1 MTKLELVNRIFKTQV
16 KKYVP
21 ELSITFIFIVL
32 TSLTTAATAWLL
44 DPAIKEIFENKNKQ
58 MLYLIP
64 VAIVFTFIIKAFS
77 IYGTRIITI
86 KVGIKIIKNIQTLM
100 AQKFLLSDISH
111 ITKKHSGKY
120 LSNFTN
126 DTTILFAVLTGV
138 VVTLFKEIF
147 TLIALLALM
156 FYHDWQLSLLAM
168 IMIPVAAI
176 SSKNIGKKMGKKVH
190 VSLEASDKFMK
201 FLSEIIKGSWLIKI
215 YQKEEDELKKISMII
230 DERFKAIRK
239 VEQTRLGAGPIMEI
253 ISALAIAIVV
263 FFAGY
268 RSMQGAITLG
278 EFVSFL
284 AALML
289 AYQPVKALAGINVGI
304 QEGIAAA
311 KRIYEI
317 IDQKNEIYNDENA
330 PSLKLKNATLE
341 FKNISFTYP
350 DGTHALKNLS
360 AKIEGGKKVGLVGIS
375 GSGKTTFLNLIPRFF
390 NLKHGTILIDDQNIN
405 NINLNS
411 LRKEISIVSQDVIL
425 FDDTIRSNILY
436 GKASASDD
444 EIINAC
450 KFAAAQEFIEKLP
463 NKYET
468 IIGENGI
475 KLSGGQ
481 KQRLSIARAILKDSP
496 IILLDEA
503 TSSLD
508 SESEAVIQKAIE
520 NLTKN
525 KTTIIIAHR
534 LSTIRNCDKILVFD
548 SGQIVAE
555 GSHEFLVNNSLIYKN
570 LYEKQIISK

>member
-1 MTKLELVNRIFKTQV
+1 MNKLDLVKRIFKTQV
-16 KKYVP
+16 KRYIP
-21 ELSITFIFIVL
+21 ELSLTFLFIIL

-44 DPAIKEIFENKNKQ
+44 DPAIKEIFENKNMK
-58 MLYLIP
+58 MLYIIP
-64 VAIVFTFIIKAFS
+64 IAIIITFIIKAFA
-77 IYGTRIITI
+77 IYGTRIVTI

-100 AQKFLLSDISH
+100 AKKFLLSDISH
-111 ITKKHSGKY
+111 ITKKHSGRY

-126 DTTILFAVLTGV
+126 DTGVLFGVLTGA
-138 VVTLFKEIF
+138 VVTLFKESF
-147 TLIALLALM
+147 TLIALLGLM
-156 FYHDWQLSLLAM
+156 FYHDWQLSLLAI
-168 IMIPVAAI
+168 IMIPIAAI
-176 SSKNIGKKMGKKVH
+176 SSKNLGKKMGKKVSI
-190 VSLEASDKFMK
+190 SLEASDKFMK

-215 YQKEEDELKKISMII
+215 YQKEEEELKRISMII

-239 VEQTRLGAGPIMEI
+239 VEQTRLGAGPIMEV
-253 ISALAIAIVV
+253 ISAIAIAVVV

-289 AYQPVKALAGINVGI
+289 AYQPVRALAGINIGI
-304 QEGIAAA
+304 QEGISAA
-311 KRIYEI
+311 KRIYEL
-317 IDQKNEIYNDENA
+317 IDQKNEIYHDENA
-330 PSLKLKNATLE
+330 PSLKLINASIE

-350 DGTHALKNLS
+350 DGTQALKNLS
-360 AKIEGGKKVGLVGIS
+360 AKIEGGTKVGLVGVS

-390 NLKHGTILIDDQNIN
+390 HLKTGSIFIDNQNIN
-405 NINLNS
+405 DINLNS
-411 LRKEISIVSQDVIL
+411 LRKEISLMSQDVIL
-425 FDDTIRSNILY
+425 FDDTIKSNILY
-436 GKASASDD
+436 GNALASNE
-444 EIINAC
+444 EIIKAC
-450 KFAAAQEFIEKLP
+450 KFAAAQDFVEKLP

-481 KQRLSIARAILKDSP
+481 KQRLSIARAILKNSS

-508 SESEAVIQKAIE
+508 SESESVIQKAIE

-534 LSTIRNCDKILVFD
+534 LSTVMNCDKILVFEN
-548 SGQIVAE
+548 GKIIGE
-555 GSHEFLVNNSLIYKN
+555 GKHEFLVNNSLTYKK
-570 LYEKQIISK
+570 LYEKQIIN

>member
-1 MTKLELVNRIFKTQV
+1 MNKLDLVKRIFRTQV
-16 KKYVP
+16 KRYIP
-21 ELSITFIFIVL
+21 ELSLTFLFIIL

-44 DPAIKEIFENKNKQ
+44 DPAIKEIFEKKNEG
-58 MLYLIP
+58 MLYIIPLLI
-64 VAIVFTFIIKAFS
+64 VITFIIKAFA
-77 IYGTRIITI
+77 IYGTRIVTI
-86 KVGIKIIKNIQTLM
+86 KVGIKIIKNIQILM
-100 AQKFLLSDISH
+100 AKKFLLSDISH

-126 DTTILFAVLTGV
+126 DTGVLYAVLTGV
-138 VVTLFKEIF
+138 VVTLFKETF
-147 TLIALLALM
+147 TLIALIALM
-156 FYHDWQLSLLAM
+156 FYQDWQLSLLAI
-168 IMIPVAAI
+168 IMIPIAAL
-176 SSKNIGKKMGKKVH
+176 SSKNIGKKMGKKVNI
-190 VSLEASDKFMK
+190 SLEASDKLMK
-201 FLSEIIKGSWLIKI
+201 FLSEMIKGSWLIKI
-215 YQKEEDELKKISMII
+215 YQKEEEELKRISMVI
-230 DERFKAIRK
+230 DEKFKAVRK
-239 VEQTRLGAGPIMEI
+239 VEQTRLGSGPIMEL
-253 ISALAIAIVV
+253 ISAIAIAVVV

-289 AYQPVKALAGINVGI
+289 AYQPVRSLAGINIGI
-304 QEGIAAA
+304 QEGIASA

-330 PSLKLKNATLE
+330 PSLKLKNASIE

-350 DGTHALKNLS
+350 DGTQALKNLS
-360 AKIEGGKKVGLVGIS
+360 TRIEGGTKVGLVGIS

-390 NLKHGTILIDDQNIN
+390 DLKNGSILIDNQNIN
-405 NINLNS
+405 DINLNS
-411 LRKEISIVSQDVIL
+411 LRKEISLVSQDVIL
-425 FDDTIRSNILY
+425 FDDTIKENILY
-436 GKASASDD
+436 GNAFASN
-444 EIINAC
+444 ENIIEAC
-450 KFAAAQEFIEKLP
+450 KFAAAQDFVEKLP

-481 KQRLSIARAILKDSP
+481 KQRLSIARAILKNSS

-508 SESEAVIQKAIE
+508 SESESVIQKAIE

-534 LSTIRNCDKILVFD
+534 LSTVMNCDKILVFEN
-548 SGQIVAE
+548 GKIIEE
-555 GSHEFLVNNSLIYKN
+555 GKHEFLVNNSLTYKK
-570 LYEKQIISK
+570 LYEKQIIN

>member
-1 MTKLELVNRIFKTQV
+1 MNKIDLVKRIFRTQV
-16 KKYVP
+16 KRYIP
-21 ELSITFIFIVL
+21 ELSLTFLFIIL

-44 DPAIKEIFENKNKQ
+44 DPAIKEIFENKNIK
-58 MLYLIP
+58 MLYFIP
-64 VAIVFTFIIKAFS
+64 LAIVLTFIIKAFA
-77 IYGTRIITI
+77 IYGTRIVTI

-100 AQKFLLSDISH
+100 AKKFLLSDISH

-120 LSNFTN
+120 LSNFTT
-126 DTTILFAVLTGV
+126 DTGILFGVLTGV
-138 VVTLFKEIF
+138 VVTLFKETF
-147 TLIALLALM
+147 TLIALLGLM
-156 FYHDWQLSLLAM
+156 FYHDWQLSLLAI
-168 IMIPVAAI
+168 IMIPIAAL
-176 SSKNIGKKMGKKVH
+176 SSKNLGKKMGKKVYL
-190 VSLEASDKFMK
+190 SLEASDKFMK
-201 FLSEIIKGSWLIKI
+201 FLSEMIKGSWLIKI
-215 YQKEEDELKKISMII
+215 YQKEEEELKRISMVI

-253 ISALAIAIVV
+253 ISAIAIAIVV

-289 AYQPVKALAGINVGI
+289 AYQPVRALAGINIGI

-317 IDQKNEIYNDENA
+317 IDQKNEIYHDENA
-330 PSLKLKNATLE
+330 PSLKLNNASIE

-360 AKIEGGKKVGLVGIS
+360 AKIEGGTKVGLVGIS

-390 NLKHGTILIDDQNIN
+390 HLKNGSIFIDNQNIN
-405 NINLNS
+405 DINLNS
-411 LRKEISIVSQDVIL
+411 LRKEISLVSQDVIL
-425 FDDTIRSNILY
+425 FDDTIRANILY
-436 GKASASDD
+436 GNAFASNE
-444 EIINAC
+444 EIIEAC
-450 KFAAAQEFIEKLP
+450 KFAAAQDFVEKLP

-481 KQRLSIARAILKDSP
+481 KQRLSIARAILKNSS

-508 SESEAVIQKAIE
+508 SESESVIQKAIE

-534 LSTIRNCDKILVFD
+534 LSTVMNCDKILVFEN
-548 SGQIVAE
+548 GQIIEE
-555 GSHEFLVNNSLIYKN
+555 GKHEFLVNNSSTYKK
-570 LYEKQIISK
+570 LYEKQIIN

>member
-1 MTKLELVNRIFKTQV
+1 MTKLELINRIFKTQV
-16 KKYVP
+16 KKYIP
-21 ELSITFIFIVL
+21 ELSITFIFIIL

-126 DTTILFAVLTGV
+126 DITILFTILTGV
-138 VVTLFKEIF
+138 VVTLFKETF
-147 TLIALLALM
+147 TLIALLGLM
-156 FYHDWQLSLLAM
+156 FYHDWQLSLLAT
-168 IMIPVAAI
+168 IMIPIAAI

-253 ISALAIAIVV
+253 ISAVAIAIVV

-268 RSMQGAITLG
+268 RSIQGAITLG

-289 AYQPVKALAGINVGI
+289 AYQPVRALAGINVGI
-304 QEGIAAA
+304 QEGITAA

-317 IDQKNEIYNDENA
+317 IDQKNEIFNDENA

-436 GKASASDD
+436 GNASASND

-450 KFAAAQEFIEKLP
+450 KFAAAQDFVEKLP

-534 LSTIRNCDKILVFD
+534 LSTIMNCDKILVFD
-548 SGQIVAE
+548 SGQIVDE
-555 GSHEFLVNNSLIYKN
+555 GSHEFLVKNSSIYKN
-570 LYEKQIISK
+570 LYEKQIIN

>member
-1 MTKLELVNRIFKTQV
+1 MNKTDLVKRIFRTQI
-16 KKYVP
+16 KKYIP
-21 ELSITFIFIVL
+21 ELSLTFLFIIL
-32 TSLTTAATAWLL
+32 TSLTTAVTAWLL
-44 DPAIKEIFENKNKQ
+44 DPAIKEIFENKNIK
-58 MLYLIP
+58 MLYFIP
-64 VAIVFTFIIKAFS
+64 LAIVLTFIIKAFA
-77 IYGTRIITI
+77 IYGTRIVTI

-100 AQKFLLSDISH
+100 AKKFLLSDISH

-120 LSNFTN
+120 LSNFTT
-126 DTTILFAVLTGV
+126 DTGILFGVLTGV
-138 VVTLFKEIF
+138 VVTLFKETF
-147 TLIALLALM
+147 TLIALLGLM
-156 FYHDWQLSLLAM
+156 FYHDWQLSLLAI
-168 IMIPVAAI
+168 IMIPIAAF
-176 SSKNIGKKMGKKVH
+176 SSRNLGKKMGKKVH
-190 VSLEASDKFMK
+190 ISLEASDKFMK
-201 FLSEIIKGSWLIKI
+201 FLSEMIKGSWLIKI
-215 YQKEEDELKKISMII
+215 YQKEEEELKRISMVI

-253 ISALAIAIVV
+253 ISAMAIAIVV

-289 AYQPVKALAGINVGI
+289 AYQPVRALAGINIGI

-317 IDQKNEIYNDENA
+317 IDQKNEIYQDENA
-330 PSLKLKNATLE
+330 PSLELKNASIE
-341 FKNISFTYP
+341 FKNISFSYP

-360 AKIEGGKKVGLVGIS
+360 AKIEGGTKVGLVGVS

-390 NLKHGTILIDDQNIN
+390 HLKNGSILIDNQNIN
-405 NINLNS
+405 DINLNS
-411 LRKEISIVSQDVIL
+411 LRKEISLVSQDVIL
-425 FDDTIRSNILY
+425 FDDTIKANILY
-436 GKASASDD
+436 GNAFASNE
-444 EIINAC
+444 EIIKAC
-450 KFAAAQEFIEKLP
+450 KFAAAHDFVEKLP

-481 KQRLSIARAILKDSP
+481 KQRLSIARAILKNSS

-508 SESEAVIQKAIE
+508 SESESVIQQAIE

-534 LSTIRNCDKILVFD
+534 LSTVMNCDKILVFEN
-548 SGQIVAE
+548 GQIIEE
-555 GSHEFLVNNSLIYKN
+555 GKHEFLVNNSSTYKK
-570 LYEKQIISK
+570 LYEKQIIN

>member
-16 KKYVP
+16 KKYIP

-44 DPAIKEIFENKNKQ
+44 NPAIKEIFENKNKQ

-64 VAIVFTFIIKAFS
+64 IAIVFTFIIKAFS
-77 IYGTRIITI
+77 VYGTKIITI

-138 VVTLFKEIF
+138 VVTLFKETF
-147 TLIALLALM
+147 TLIALLGLM

-168 IMIPVAAI
+168 IMIPIAAI

-190 VSLEASDKFMK
+190 ISLEASDKFMK

-215 YQKEEDELKKISMII
+215 YQKEEDELKKISIII
-230 DERFKAIRK
+230 DERFKAIKK

-289 AYQPVKALAGINVGI
+289 AYQPVRALAGINVGI
-304 QEGIAAA
+304 QEGITAA

-390 NLKHGTILIDDQNIN
+390 NLKYGTILIDDQNIN

-436 GKASASDD
+436 GNALASDD

-534 LSTIRNCDKILVFD
+534 LSTIMNCDKILVFD
-548 SGQIVAE
+548 SGQIIAE

-570 LYEKQIISK
+570 LYEKQIIN

>member
-1 MTKLELVNRIFKTQV
+1 MTKLELIKRVFKSQV
-16 KKYVP
+16 KKYIP
-21 ELSITFIFIVL
+21 ELFLAFIFIIL
-32 TSLTTAATAWLL
+32 TSITTAITAWLL
-44 DPAIKEIFENKNKQ
+44 DPAIKEIFENKNNK
-58 MLYLIP
+58 MLYIIP
-64 VAIVFTFIIKAFS
+64 VAIVFTFVLKAFS
-77 IYGTRIITI
+77 IYGTRIVTI

-126 DTTILFAVLTGV
+126 DTNILFLVLTGV
-138 VVTLFKEIF
+138 VVTLFKETF
-147 TLIALLALM
+147 TLIALLGLM
-156 FYHDWQLSLLAM
+156 FYQDWQLSLLA
-168 IMIPVAAI
+168 ILMIPIAVL
-176 SSKNIGKKMGKKVH
+176 SSKNIGKKMGKKVLI
-190 VSLEASDKFMK
+190 SLEASDKFMK

-215 YQKEEDELKKISMII
+215 YQKEEEELKKISMII
-230 DERFKAIRK
+230 DEKFKAVRK

-253 ISALAIAIVV
+253 ISSIAIAIVV

-268 RSMQGAITLG
+268 RSLQGAITLG

-311 KRIYEI
+311 RRIYEI
-317 IDQKNEIYNDENA
+317 IDQKNEIVNDENA
-330 PSLKLKNATLE
+330 PSLKLTNATLE
-341 FKNISFTYP
+341 FKNISFVYP
-350 DGTHALKNLS
+350 DGTQALKNLS

-390 NLKHGTILIDDQNIN
+390 NLEHGQILVDGQNIN

-411 LRKEISIVSQDVIL
+411 LRKEISLVSQDVIL
-425 FDDTIRSNILY
+425 FDDTIKSNILY
-436 GKASASDD
+436 GNSSASDD
-444 EIINAC
+444 EVIAAC
-450 KFAAAQEFIEKLP
+450 EFAAAQDFIEKLP
-463 NKYET
+463 HKYQT

-481 KQRLSIARAILKDSP
+481 KQRLSIARAILKNSS

-508 SESEAVIQKAIE
+508 SESETVIQKAIE

-534 LSTIRNCDKILVFD
+534 LSTIMNCDKILVFD
-548 SGQIVAE
+548 NGQIISE
-555 GSHEFLVNNSLIYKN
+555 GSHEFLVNNSSVYKN
-570 LYEKQIISK
+570 LYEKQIIN

>member
-1 MTKLELVNRIFKTQV
+1 MTKLELINKIFKTQV
-16 KKYVP
+16 KKYIP
-21 ELSITFIFIVL
+21 ELSITFVFIIL

-44 DPAIKEIFENKNKQ
+44 DPAIKEIFENKNRQ

-64 VAIVFTFIIKAFS
+64 LAIVFTFIIKAFS
-77 IYGTRIITI
+77 VYGTRIITI

-126 DTTILFAVLTGV
+126 DITILFTILTGV
-138 VVTLFKEIF
+138 VVTLFKETF
-147 TLIALLALM
+147 TLIALLGLM

-253 ISALAIAIVV
+253 ISAVAIAIVV

-268 RSMQGAITLG
+268 RSIQGAITLG

-289 AYQPVKALAGINVGI
+289 AYQPVRALAGINVGI
-304 QEGIAAA
+304 QEGITAA

-317 IDQKNEIYNDENA
+317 IDQKNEIFNDENA

-436 GKASASDD
+436 GNASASND
-444 EIINAC
+444 EIVNAC
-450 KFAAAQEFIEKLP
+450 KFAAAQDFVEKLP

-534 LSTIRNCDKILVFD
+534 LSTIMNCDKILVFD
-548 SGQIVAE
+548 NGQIVDE
-555 GSHEFLVNNSLIYKN
+555 GSHEFLVKNSSIYKN
-570 LYEKQIISK
+570 LYEKQIIN

>member
-1 MTKLELVNRIFKTQV
+1 MNKLDLVKRIFRTQV
-16 KKYVP
+16 KRYIP
-21 ELSITFIFIVL
+21 ELSLTFLFIII

-44 DPAIKEIFENKNKQ
+44 DPAIKEIFENKNIK
-58 MLYLIP
+58 MLYFIP
-64 VAIVFTFIIKAFS
+64 LAIVLTFIIKAFS
-77 IYGTRIITI
+77 IYGTRIVTI

-100 AQKFLLSDISH
+100 AKKLILSDISH

-126 DTTILFAVLTGV
+126 DTGLLFGVLTGV
-138 VVTLFKEIF
+138 VVTLFKETF
-147 TLIALLALM
+147 TLIALLGLM
-156 FYHDWQLSLLAM
+156 FYHDWQLSLLAI
-168 IMIPVAAI
+168 IMIPIAAF
-176 SSKNIGKKMGKKVH
+176 SSKNLGKKMGKKVH
-190 VSLEASDKFMK
+190 ISLEASDKFMK
-201 FLSEIIKGSWLIKI
+201 FLSEIIRGSWLIKI
-215 YQKEEDELKKISMII
+215 YQKEEEELKRISMVI

-253 ISALAIAIVV
+253 ISAIAIAIVV

-289 AYQPVKALAGINVGI
+289 AYQPVRALAGINIGI
-304 QEGIAAA
+304 QEGISAA

-317 IDQKNEIYNDENA
+317 IDQTNEIYHDDNA
-330 PSLKLKNATLE
+330 PSLKLKNASIE

-350 DGTHALKNLS
+350 DGTHALNNLS
-360 AKIEGGKKVGLVGIS
+360 AKIEGGTKVGLVGIS

-390 NLKHGTILIDDQNIN
+390 NLKNGSIFIDNQNIN
-405 NINLNS
+405 DINLNS
-411 LRKEISIVSQDVIL
+411 LRKEISLVSQDVIL

-436 GKASASDD
+436 GNALASNE
-444 EIINAC
+444 EIIEAC
-450 KFAAAQEFIEKLP
+450 KFAAAQDFVEKFP

-481 KQRLSIARAILKDSP
+481 KQRLSIARAILKNSS

-508 SESEAVIQKAIE
+508 SESESVIQKAIE

-534 LSTIRNCDKILVFD
+534 LSTVMNCDKILVFEN
-548 SGQIVAE
+548 GHIIEE
-555 GSHEFLVNNSLIYKN
+555 GKHDFLVNNSSTYKK
-570 LYEKQIISK
+570 LYEKQIIN

>member
-1 MTKLELVNRIFKTQV
+1 MTKLELIKRIFRTQV
-16 KKYVP
+16 KKYIP
-21 ELSITFIFIVL
+21 ELSITFVFIIL

-44 DPAIKEIFENKNKQ
+44 DPAIKEIFENKNRQ

-64 VAIVFTFIIKAFS
+64 LAIVFTFIIKAFS

-126 DTTILFAVLTGV
+126 DITTLFGVLIGV
-138 VVTLFKEIF
+138 VVTLFKETF
-147 TLIALLALM
+147 TLIALLGLM

-253 ISALAIAIVV
+253 ISAVAIAIVV

-268 RSMQGAITLG
+268 RSIQGAITLG

-289 AYQPVKALAGINVGI
+289 AYQPVRALAGINVGI
-304 QEGIAAA
+304 QEGITAA

-317 IDQKNEIYNDENA
+317 IDQKNEIFNDENA

-436 GKASASDD
+436 GNASASND
-444 EIINAC
+444 EIVNAC
-450 KFAAAQEFIEKLP
+450 KFAAAQDFVEKLP

-534 LSTIRNCDKILVFD
+534 LSTIMNCDKILFFD
-548 SGQIVAE
+548 SGQIVDE
-555 GSHEFLVNNSLIYKN
+555 GSHEFLVKNSSIYKN
-570 LYEKQIISK
+570 LYEKQIIN

>member
-1 MTKLELVNRIFKTQV
+1 MTKLELINRIFKTQV
-16 KKYVP
+16 KKYIP

-126 DTTILFAVLTGV
+126 DTTILFTVLTGV

-147 TLIALLALM
+147 TLIALLGLM

-168 IMIPVAAI
+168 IMIPIAAI

-253 ISALAIAIVV
+253 ISAVAIAIVV

-268 RSMQGAITLG
+268 RSIQGAITLG

-289 AYQPVKALAGINVGI
+289 AYQPVRALAGINVGI
-304 QEGIAAA
+304 QEGITAA

-317 IDQKNEIYNDENA
+317 IDQKNEIFNDENA

-390 NLKHGTILIDDQNIN
+390 NLEHGTILIDDQNIN
-405 NINLNS
+405 SINLNS

-436 GKASASDD
+436 GNASASDD

-450 KFAAAQEFIEKLP
+450 KFAAAQDFIEKLP

-534 LSTIRNCDKILVFD
+534 LSTIMNCDKILVFD
-548 SGQIVAE
+548 NGQIVDE
-555 GSHEFLVNNSLIYKN
+555 GTHEFLVNNSLIYKN
-570 LYEKQIISK
+570 LYQKQVIS

>member
-1 MTKLELVNRIFKTQV
+1 MTKLELINRIFRTQV
-16 KKYVP
+16 KKYIP
-21 ELSITFIFIVL
+21 ELSITFVFIIL

-44 DPAIKEIFENKNKQ
+44 DPAIKQVFEKKDTT

-64 VAIVFTFIIKAFS
+64 IAIILTFVIKALS

-100 AQKFLLSDISH
+100 AQKLLLSDISH

-120 LSNFTN
+120 LSNFAN
-126 DTTILFAVLTGV
+126 DIPILFNVLTGV
-138 VVTLFKEIF
+138 VVTLFKETF
-147 TLIALLALM
+147 TLIALITLM
-156 FYHDWQLSLLAM
+156 FYHDWQLSLLA
-168 IMIPVAAI
+168 ITMIPIAAI
-176 SSKNIGKKMGKKVH
+176 SSKNIGKKMGKRVSI
-190 VSLEASDKFMK
+190 SLENSDKFMK

-215 YQKEEDELKKISMII
+215 YQKEEDELKRISIVI
-230 DERFKAIRK
+230 DEKFKALKK
-239 VEQTRLGAGPIMEI
+239 VEQTRLGAAPIMEI
-253 ISALAIAIVV
+253 ISAFAIAIVV

-289 AYQPVKALAGINVGI
+289 AYQPVRALAGINVGI
-304 QEGIAAA
+304 QEGITAAN
-311 KRIYEI
+311 RIYEI
-317 IDQKNEIYNDENA
+317 IDQKNEIYNDKSA

-390 NLKHGTILIDDQNIN
+390 NLEHGTILIDDQNIN
-405 NINLNS
+405 TINLNS

-436 GKASASDD
+436 GNASASDD

-450 KFAAAQEFIEKLP
+450 KFAAAQDFIEKLP

-508 SESEAVIQKAIE
+508 SDSEAVIQKAIE

-534 LSTIRNCDKILVFD
+534 LSTIMNCDKILVFD
-548 SGQIVAE
+548 NGQIVDE
-555 GSHEFLVNNSLIYKN
+555 GSHEFLVKNSSIYKN
-570 LYEKQIISK
+570 LYEKQIIN

>member
-1 MTKLELVNRIFKTQV
+1 
-16 KKYVP
+16 
-21 ELSITFIFIVL
+21 
-32 TSLTTAATAWLL
+32 
-44 DPAIKEIFENKNKQ
+44 
-58 MLYLIP
+58 
-64 VAIVFTFIIKAFS
+64 
-77 IYGTRIITI
+77 
-86 KVGIKIIKNIQTLM
+86 M

-126 DTTILFAVLTGV
+126 DTKILFDVLTGA
-138 VVTLFKEIF
+138 VVTLFKETF
-147 TLIALLALM
+147 TLIALLGLM
-156 FYHDWQLSLLAM
+156 FYHDWQLSLLAVV
-168 IMIPVAAI
+168 MIPIAAI
-176 SSKNIGKKMGKKVH
+176 FSKNLGKRMGKKVH

-201 FLSEIIKGSWLIKI
+201 FLSELIKGSWLIKI
-215 YQKEEDELKKISMII
+215 YQKEEEELKRISMII

-253 ISALAIAIVV
+253 ISAIAIAIVV
-263 FFAGY
+263 FFAGL

-289 AYQPVKALAGINVGI
+289 AYQPVKALAGINIGI
-304 QEGIAAA
+304 QEGVAAA

-317 IDQKNEIYNDENA
+317 IDQKNEIYNDKNA

-341 FKNISFTYP
+341 FKDINFTYP
-350 DGTHALKNLS
+350 DGTQALKNLS

-375 GSGKTTFLNLIPRFF
+375 GSGKTTFLNLIPRLF
-390 NLKHGTILIDDQNIN
+390 NLKQGTILIDDQNIN

-411 LRKEISIVSQDVIL
+411 LRKEISLVSQDVIL
-425 FDDTIRSNILY
+425 FDDTIKSNILY
-436 GKASASDD
+436 GNPSASAD
-444 EIINAC
+444 EIVQAC
-450 KFAAAQEFIEKLP
+450 KFAAAQDFIEKLP

-481 KQRLSIARAILKDSP
+481 KQRLSIARAILKDSS

-508 SESEAVIQKAIE
+508 SDSEAVIQKAIE
-520 NLTKN
+520 NLIKN

-534 LSTIRNCDKILVFD
+534 LSTIMNCDKILVFD
-548 SGQIVAE
+548 NGQIVAE
-555 GSHEFLVNNSLIYKN
+555 GTHEFLVNNSLIYKN
-570 LYEKQIISK
+570 LYQKQVIS

>member
-1 MTKLELVNRIFKTQV
+1 MNKLDLVKRIFKTQV
-16 KKYVP
+16 KRYIP
-21 ELSITFIFIVL
+21 ELSLTFLFIIL

-44 DPAIKEIFENKNKQ
+44 DPAIKEIFENKNMK
-58 MLYLIP
+58 MLYIIP
-64 VAIVFTFIIKAFS
+64 IAIIITFIIKAFA
-77 IYGTRIITI
+77 IYGTRIVTI

-100 AQKFLLSDISH
+100 AKKFLLSDISH
-111 ITKKHSGKY
+111 ITKKHSGRY

-126 DTTILFAVLTGV
+126 DTGVLFGVLTGA
-138 VVTLFKEIF
+138 VVTLFKESF
-147 TLIALLALM
+147 TLIALLGLM
-156 FYHDWQLSLLAM
+156 FYHDWQLSLLAI
-168 IMIPVAAI
+168 IMIPIAAI
-176 SSKNIGKKMGKKVH
+176 SSKNLGKKMGKKVSI
-190 VSLEASDKFMK
+190 SLEASDKFMK

-215 YQKEEDELKKISMII
+215 YQKEEEELKRISMII

-239 VEQTRLGAGPIMEI
+239 VEQTRLGAGPIMEV
-253 ISALAIAIVV
+253 ISAIAIAVVV

-289 AYQPVKALAGINVGI
+289 AYQPVRALAGINIGM
-304 QEGIAAA
+304 QEGISAA
-311 KRIYEI
+311 KRIYEL
-317 IDQKNEIYNDENA
+317 IDQKNEIYHDENA
-330 PSLKLKNATLE
+330 PSLKLKNASIE

-350 DGTHALKNLS
+350 DGTQALKNLS
-360 AKIEGGKKVGLVGIS
+360 AKIEGGTKVGLVGVS

-390 NLKHGTILIDDQNIN
+390 HLKTGSIFIDNQNIN
-405 NINLNS
+405 DINLNS
-411 LRKEISIVSQDVIL
+411 LRKEISLVSQDVIL
-425 FDDTIRSNILY
+425 FDDTIKSNILY
-436 GKASASDD
+436 GNALASNE
-444 EIINAC
+444 EIIKAC
-450 KFAAAQEFIEKLP
+450 KFAAAQDFVEKLP

-481 KQRLSIARAILKDSP
+481 KQRLSIARAILKNSS

-508 SESEAVIQKAIE
+508 SESESVIQKAIE

-534 LSTIRNCDKILVFD
+534 LSTVMNCDKILVFEN
-548 SGQIVAE
+548 GKIIEE
-555 GSHEFLVNNSLIYKN
+555 GKHEFLVNNSLTYKK
-570 LYEKQIISK
+570 LYEKQIIN

>member
-1 MTKLELVNRIFKTQV
+1 MTKLELINRIFKTQV
-16 KKYVP
+16 KKYIP
-21 ELSITFIFIVL
+21 ELSITFVFIVL
-32 TSLTTAATAWLL
+32 TSLATAATAWLL

-64 VAIVFTFIIKAFS
+64 LAIVFTFIIKAFS

-126 DTTILFAVLTGV
+126 DITILFTILTGV
-138 VVTLFKEIF
+138 VVTLFKETF
-147 TLIALLALM
+147 TLIALLGLM

-168 IMIPVAAI
+168 IMMPIAAI

-253 ISALAIAIVV
+253 ISAVAIAIVV

-268 RSMQGAITLG
+268 RSIQGAITLG

-289 AYQPVKALAGINVGI
+289 AYQPVRALAGINVGI
-304 QEGIAAA
+304 QEGITAA

-317 IDQKNEIYNDENA
+317 IDQKNEIFNDENA

-436 GKASASDD
+436 GNASASDD

-450 KFAAAQEFIEKLP
+450 KFAAAQDFVEKLP

-534 LSTIRNCDKILVFD
+534 LSTITNCDKILVFD
-548 SGQIVAE
+548 DGQIVDE
-555 GSHEFLVNNSLIYKN
+555 GSHEFLVKNSSIYKN
-570 LYEKQIISK
+570 LYEKQIIN

>member
-1 MTKLELVNRIFKTQV
+1 MNKLDLVKRIFRTQV
-16 KKYVP
+16 KRYIP
-21 ELSITFIFIVL
+21 ELSLTFLFIII

-44 DPAIKEIFENKNKQ
+44 DPAIKEIFENKNIK
-58 MLYLIP
+58 MLYFIP
-64 VAIVFTFIIKAFS
+64 LAIVLTFIIKAFS
-77 IYGTRIITI
+77 IYGTRIVTI

-100 AQKFLLSDISH
+100 AKKLILSDISH

-126 DTTILFAVLTGV
+126 DTGLLFGVLTGV
-138 VVTLFKEIF
+138 VVTLFKETF
-147 TLIALLALM
+147 TLIALLGLM
-156 FYHDWQLSLLAM
+156 FYHDWQLSLLAI
-168 IMIPVAAI
+168 IMIPIAAF
-176 SSKNIGKKMGKKVH
+176 SSKNLGKKMGKKVH
-190 VSLEASDKFMK
+190 ISLEASDKFMK
-201 FLSEIIKGSWLIKI
+201 FLSEIIRGSWLIKI
-215 YQKEEDELKKISMII
+215 YQKEEEELKRISMVI

-253 ISALAIAIVV
+253 ISAIAIAIVV

-289 AYQPVKALAGINVGI
+289 AYQPVRALAGINIGI
-304 QEGIAAA
+304 QEGISAA

-317 IDQKNEIYNDENA
+317 IDQTNEIYHDDNA
-330 PSLKLKNATLE
+330 PSLKLKNASIE

-350 DGTHALKNLS
+350 DGTHALNNLS
-360 AKIEGGKKVGLVGIS
+360 AKIEGGTKVGLVGIS

-390 NLKHGTILIDDQNIN
+390 NLKNGSIFIDNQNIN
-405 NINLNS
+405 DINLNS
-411 LRKEISIVSQDVIL
+411 LRKEISLVSQDVIL

-436 GKASASDD
+436 GNALASNE
-444 EIINAC
+444 EIIEAC
-450 KFAAAQEFIEKLP
+450 KFAAAQDFVEKLP

-481 KQRLSIARAILKDSP
+481 KQRLSIARAILKNSS

-508 SESEAVIQKAIE
+508 SESESVIQKAIE

-534 LSTIRNCDKILVFD
+534 LSTVMNCDKILVFEN
-548 SGQIVAE
+548 GQIIEE
-555 GSHEFLVNNSLIYKN
+555 GKHEFLVNNSSTYKK
-570 LYEKQIISK
+570 LYEKQIIN

>member
-1 MTKLELVNRIFKTQV
+1 MNKIDLVKRIFRTQV
-16 KKYVP
+16 KRYIP
-21 ELSITFIFIVL
+21 ELSLTFLFIIL

-44 DPAIKEIFENKNKQ
+44 DPAIKEIFENKNIK
-58 MLYLIP
+58 MLYFIP
-64 VAIVFTFIIKAFS
+64 LAIVLTFIIKAFS
-77 IYGTRIITI
+77 IYGTRIVTI

-100 AQKFLLSDISH
+100 AKKFLLSDISH
-111 ITKKHSGKY
+111 ITKKHSGRY
-120 LSNFTN
+120 LSNFTS
-126 DTTILFAVLTGV
+126 DTGVLFGVLTGV
-138 VVTLFKEIF
+138 VVTLFKETF
-147 TLIALLALM
+147 TLIALLGLM
-156 FYHDWQLSLLAM
+156 FYHDWQLSLLAI
-168 IMIPVAAI
+168 IMIPVAAF
-176 SSKNIGKKMGKKVH
+176 SSRNLGKKMGKKVNI
-190 VSLEASDKFMK
+190 SLEASDKFMK
-201 FLSEIIKGSWLIKI
+201 FLSEMIKGSWLIKI
-215 YQKEEDELKKISMII
+215 YQKEEEELKRISMVI

-253 ISALAIAIVV
+253 ISAIAIAIVV

-289 AYQPVKALAGINVGI
+289 AYQPVRALAGINIGI

-317 IDQKNEIYNDENA
+317 IDQKNEIYHDENA
-330 PSLKLKNATLE
+330 PSLKLNNASIE

-360 AKIEGGKKVGLVGIS
+360 AKIEGGTKVGLVGIS

-390 NLKHGTILIDDQNIN
+390 HLKNGSIFIDNQNIN
-405 NINLNS
+405 DINLNS
-411 LRKEISIVSQDVIL
+411 LRKEISLVSQDVIL
-425 FDDTIRSNILY
+425 FDDTIRANILY
-436 GKASASDD
+436 GNAFASNE
-444 EIINAC
+444 EIIEAC
-450 KFAAAQEFIEKLP
+450 KFAAAQDFVEKLP

-481 KQRLSIARAILKDSP
+481 KQRLSIARAILKNSS

-508 SESEAVIQKAIE
+508 SESESVIQKAIE

-534 LSTIRNCDKILVFD
+534 LSTVMNCDKILVFEN
-548 SGQIVAE
+548 GQIIEE
-555 GSHEFLVNNSLIYKN
+555 GKHEFLVNNSSTYKK
-570 LYEKQIISK
+570 LYEKQIIN

>member
-1 MTKLELVNRIFKTQV
+1 MTKLELINRIFKTQV
-16 KKYVP
+16 KKYIP
-21 ELSITFIFIVL
+21 ELSITFIFIIL

-126 DTTILFAVLTGV
+126 DTSILFAVLTGV
-138 VVTLFKEIF
+138 VVTLFKETF

-253 ISALAIAIVV
+253 ISAIAIAIVV

-289 AYQPVKALAGINVGI
+289 AYQPVRALAGINVGI
-304 QEGIAAA
+304 QEGVTAA

-436 GKASASDD
+436 GNASASND

-534 LSTIRNCDKILVFD
+534 LSTIMNCDKILVFD

-570 LYEKQIISK
+570 LYEKQIIS

>member
-1 MTKLELVNRIFKTQV
+1 MTKLELINRIFKTQV
-16 KKYVP
+16 KKYIP

-126 DTTILFAVLTGV
+126 DTTILFTVLTGV

-147 TLIALLALM
+147 TLIALLGLM
-156 FYHDWQLSLLAM
+156 FYHDWQLSLLAS
-168 IMIPVAAI
+168 IMIPIAAI

-253 ISALAIAIVV
+253 ISAIAIAIVV

-289 AYQPVKALAGINVGI
+289 AYQPVRALAGINVGI
-304 QEGIAAA
+304 QEGITAA

-360 AKIEGGKKVGLVGIS
+360 AKIEGGRKVGLVGIS

-390 NLKHGTILIDDQNIN
+390 NLEHGTILIDDQNIN
-405 NINLNS
+405 SINLNS

-436 GKASASDD
+436 GNASASDD

-450 KFAAAQEFIEKLP
+450 KFAAAQDFIEKLP

-508 SESEAVIQKAIE
+508 SDSEAVIQKAIE

-534 LSTIRNCDKILVFD
+534 LSTIMNCDKILVFD
-548 SGQIVAE
+548 SGQIVDE
-555 GSHEFLVNNSLIYKN
+555 GSHEFLVKNSSIYKN
-570 LYEKQIISK
+570 LYEKQIIN

>member
-1 MTKLELVNRIFKTQV
+1 MTKLELINRIFKTQV
-16 KKYVP
+16 KKYIP

-126 DTTILFAVLTGV
+126 DTTILFTVLTGV
-138 VVTLFKEIF
+138 VVTFFKEIF
-147 TLIALLALM
+147 TLIALLGLM

-168 IMIPVAAI
+168 IMIPIAAI

-253 ISALAIAIVV
+253 ISAIAIAIVV

-304 QEGIAAA
+304 QEGVTAA

-360 AKIEGGKKVGLVGIS
+360 AKIEGGRKVGLVGIS

-390 NLKHGTILIDDQNIN
+390 NLEHGTILIDDQNIN
-405 NINLNS
+405 TINLNS

-425 FDDTIRSNILY
+425 FDDTIKSNILY
-436 GKASASDD
+436 GNASASDD

-450 KFAAAQEFIEKLP
+450 KFAAAQDFIEKLP

-534 LSTIRNCDKILVFD
+534 LSTIMNCDKILVFD
-548 SGQIVAE
+548 NGQIVDE
-555 GSHEFLVNNSLIYKN
+555 GSHEFLVKNSLIYKN
-570 LYEKQIISK
+570 LYEKQIIN

>member
-1 MTKLELVNRIFKTQV
+1 MNKLDLVKRIFKTQV
-16 KKYVP
+16 KRYIP
-21 ELSITFIFIVL
+21 ELSLTFLFIIL

-44 DPAIKEIFENKNKQ
+44 DPAIKEIFENKNMK
-58 MLYLIP
+58 MLYIIP
-64 VAIVFTFIIKAFS
+64 IAIIITFIIKAFA
-77 IYGTRIITI
+77 IYGTRIVTI

-100 AQKFLLSDISH
+100 AKKFLLSDISH
-111 ITKKHSGKY
+111 ITKKHSGRY

-126 DTTILFAVLTGV
+126 DTGVLFGVLTGA
-138 VVTLFKEIF
+138 VVTLFKESF
-147 TLIALLALM
+147 TLIALLGLM
-156 FYHDWQLSLLAM
+156 FYHDWQLSLLAI
-168 IMIPVAAI
+168 IMFPIAAI
-176 SSKNIGKKMGKKVH
+176 SSKNLGKKMGKKVSI
-190 VSLEASDKFMK
+190 SLEASDKFMK

-215 YQKEEDELKKISMII
+215 YQKEEEELKRISMII

-239 VEQTRLGAGPIMEI
+239 VEQTRLGAGPIMEV
-253 ISALAIAIVV
+253 ISAIAIAVVV

-289 AYQPVKALAGINVGI
+289 AYQPVRALAGINIGM
-304 QEGIAAA
+304 QEGISAA
-311 KRIYEI
+311 KRIYEL
-317 IDQKNEIYNDENA
+317 IDQKNEIYHDENA
-330 PSLKLKNATLE
+330 PSLKLINASME

-350 DGTHALKNLS
+350 DGTQALKNLS
-360 AKIEGGKKVGLVGIS
+360 VKIEGGTKVGLVGVS

-390 NLKHGTILIDDQNIN
+390 HLKNGSIFIDNQNIN
-405 NINLNS
+405 DINLNS
-411 LRKEISIVSQDVIL
+411 LRKEISLVSQDVIL
-425 FDDTIRSNILY
+425 FDDTIKANILY
-436 GKASASDD
+436 GNALASNE
-444 EIINAC
+444 EIIKAC
-450 KFAAAQEFIEKLP
+450 KFAAAQDFVEKLP

-481 KQRLSIARAILKDSP
+481 KQRLSIARAILKNSS

-508 SESEAVIQKAIE
+508 SESESVIQKAIE

-534 LSTIRNCDKILVFD
+534 LSTVMNCNKILVFEN
-548 SGQIVAE
+548 GKIIEE
-555 GSHEFLVNNSLIYKN
+555 GKHEFLVNNSLTYKK
-570 LYEKQIISK
+570 LYEKQIIN

>member
-1 MTKLELVNRIFKTQV
+1 MTKLELINRIFKTQV
-16 KKYVP
+16 KKYIP

-126 DTTILFAVLTGV
+126 DTTILFTILTGV

-147 TLIALLALM
+147 TLIALLGLM

-168 IMIPVAAI
+168 IMIPIAAI

-253 ISALAIAIVV
+253 ISAIAIAIVV

-304 QEGIAAA
+304 QEGITAA

-390 NLKHGTILIDDQNIN
+390 NLEHGTILIDDQNIN

-436 GKASASDD
+436 GNASASDA

-450 KFAAAQEFIEKLP
+450 KFAAAQDFIEKLP

-534 LSTIRNCDKILVFD
+534 LSTIMNCDKILVFD
-548 SGQIVAE
+548 NGQIVDE
-555 GSHEFLVNNSLIYKN
+555 GSHEFLIKNSSIYKN
-570 LYEKQIISK
+570 LYEKQIIN

>member
-1 MTKLELVNRIFKTQV
+1 MTKLELENRIFKTQV
-16 KKYVP
+16 KYNFT
-21 ELSITFIFIVL
+21 ELSITFIFIIL

-44 DPAIKEIFENKNKQ
+44 DPAIKEIFENKNTK
-58 MLYLIP
+58 MLYFIP
-64 VAIVFTFIIKAFS
+64 IAIIFTFILKAFS

-86 KVGIKIIKNIQTLM
+86 KVGIKIIKYIQTLL

-126 DTTILFAVLTGV
+126 DTKILFDVLTGA
-138 VVTLFKEIF
+138 VVTLFKETF
-147 TLIALLALM
+147 TLIALLGLM
-156 FYHDWQLSLLAM
+156 FYHDWQLSLLAVV
-168 IMIPVAAI
+168 MIPIAAI
-176 SSKNIGKKMGKKVH
+176 FSKNLGKRMGKKVH

-201 FLSEIIKGSWLIKI
+201 FLSELIKGSWLIKI
-215 YQKEEDELKKISMII
+215 YQKEEEELKRISMII

-253 ISALAIAIVV
+253 ISAIAIAIVV
-263 FFAGY
+263 FFAGL

-289 AYQPVKALAGINVGI
+289 AYQPVKALAGINIGI
-304 QEGIAAA
+304 QEGVAAA

-317 IDQKNEIYNDENA
+317 IDQKNEIYNDKNA

-341 FKNISFTYP
+341 FKDINFTYP
-350 DGTHALKNLS
+350 DGTQALKNLS

-375 GSGKTTFLNLIPRFF
+375 GSGKTTFLNLIPRLF
-390 NLKHGTILIDDQNIN
+390 NLKQGTILIDDQNIN

-411 LRKEISIVSQDVIL
+411 LRKEISLVSQDVIL
-425 FDDTIRSNILY
+425 FDDTIKSNILY
-436 GKASASDD
+436 GNPSASAD
-444 EIINAC
+444 EIVQAC
-450 KFAAAQEFIEKLP
+450 KFAAAQDFIEKLP

-481 KQRLSIARAILKDSP
+481 KQRLSIARAILKDSS

-508 SESEAVIQKAIE
+508 SDSEAVIQKAIE
-520 NLTKN
+520 NLIKN

-534 LSTIRNCDKILVFD
+534 LSTIMNCDKILVFD
-548 SGQIVAE
+548 NGQIVAE
-555 GSHEFLVNNSLIYKN
+555 GTHEFLVNNSLIYKN
-570 LYEKQIISK
+570 LYQKQVIS